1 MYGDVH
7 SATKIKTGRREYE
20 LVDSRQQH
28 GEVRKRHPE
37 GHLAERAGWLRAA
50 VLGADDGLV
59 SVSSIMVGV
68 AASGA
73 GLAPILTAGAAGL
86 MAGAMSMAAGEYVS
100 VSAQKDVELADRLR
114 EQAEQEEDPEGEL
127 RELAAIYQSRGLSRD
142 LAEQVAVALH
152 AAGPLEAHLR
162 DEIGQTSDTAARP
175 MQAAL
180 ASASSFFIGG
190 LVPFLGMLA
199 GTTLSRIIVIVCVT
213 LIGLVVSGVLSGRL
227 SGTPPMKPALR
238 LFLGGGAAMLIT
250 GLVGQLVHQ
259 ISL

>member
-1 MYGDVH
+1 MDARTQH
-7 SATKIKTGRREYE
+7 AEGR
-20 LVDSRQQH
+20 
-28 GEVRKRHPE
+28 KKHPE
-37 GHLAERAGWLRAA
+37 GHLGDRAGWLRAA

-73 GLAPILTAGAAGL
+73 GTAPILTAGLAGL

-100 VSAQKDVELADRLR
+100 VSAQKDVEMADRLR

-142 LAEQVAVALH
+142 LADQVAIALH

-162 DEIGQTSDTAARP
+162 DEIGQNSDRAARP
-175 MQAAL
+175 MQAAF
-180 ASASSFFIGG
+180 ASAASFFIGG

-199 GTTLSRIIVIVCVT
+199 ATTMSRIVVIVCVT

-227 SGTPPMKPALR
+227 SGTPPLRPALR
-238 LFLGGGAAMLIT
+238 LFLGGGVAMLATAI
-250 GLVGQLVHQ
+250 VGQVVHL
-259 ISL
+259 IAF